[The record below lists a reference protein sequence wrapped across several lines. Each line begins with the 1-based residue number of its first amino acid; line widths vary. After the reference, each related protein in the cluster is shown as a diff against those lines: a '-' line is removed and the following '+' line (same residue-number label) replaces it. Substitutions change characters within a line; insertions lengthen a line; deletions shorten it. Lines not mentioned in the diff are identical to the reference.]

1 MKLTLTHP
9 SFKSEDDSMIFG
21 SFSLTSTE
29 NAKFVIRNTDT
40 LFVCTHLLACWFK
53 CVTVTDTV

>member
-9 SFKSEDDSMIFG
+9 SFKSDDSMIFG

-40 LFVCTHLLACWFK
+40 LSLSAHIFWFAGSN
-53 CVTVTDTV
+53 VLR